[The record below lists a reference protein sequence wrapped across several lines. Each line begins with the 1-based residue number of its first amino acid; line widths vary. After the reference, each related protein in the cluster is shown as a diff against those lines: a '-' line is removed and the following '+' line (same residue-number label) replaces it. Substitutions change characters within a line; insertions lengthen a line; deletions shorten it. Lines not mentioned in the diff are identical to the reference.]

1 MAKEGSS
8 TQKSVPKDE
17 LAMKEAGNKT
27 TPSGNGSLKVD
38 GSNISNS
45 SSRKVRI
52 SEDSPAQG
60 VKRRSSSSGRR
71 KSRTQDVENGE
82 VEVLGEGEGEGES
95 QAEKKFSPKHKDGKR
110 QPEKSA
116 LKKDSGR
123 KRKTASDL
131 DDEPETSTMA
141 ADEGQAAQEEEQENN
156 NDNDN
161 DNAENAEIDFLAGF
175 ESGSEGEDGED
186 SSDEEEKEE
195 EAQEEAV
202 SAKELPKPKQG
213 KGESRPKGKKESR
226 SKPGVI
232 YLGRIPHGFH
242 EDEMKSY
249 FTQFGDVTRLRLSR
263 NRSTGASKHYAFI
276 EFEHAS
282 VAQIVSETMDNYL
295 LHGHLLQ
302 CKVVPSEQ
310 VHPKMWMGANRK
322 FRPVPKGRVERLRH
336 NASKTQEQKEAIVT
350 RLVKRED
357 AKRARLR
364 ELGIEYDFDGYA
376 KTLPSKQRKD
386 QKEGVKAVQAAKK
399 LEDQVR
405 KDTRVAESAKN
416 QEPRLKRARK
426 AK

>member
-213 KGESRPKGKKESR
+213 KGESRPKGKKES
-226 SKPGVI
+226 
-232 YLGRIPHGFH
+232 
-242 EDEMKSY
+242 
-249 FTQFGDVTRLRLSR
+249 
-263 NRSTGASKHYAFI
+263 
-276 EFEHAS
+276 
-282 VAQIVSETMDNYL
+282 VSE
-295 LHGHLLQ
+295 
-302 CKVVPSEQ
+302 
-310 VHPKMWMGANRK
+310 
-322 FRPVPKGRVERLRH
+322 
-336 NASKTQEQKEAIVT
+336 I
-350 RLVKRED
+350 
-357 AKRARLR
+357 
-364 ELGIEYDFDGYA
+364 
-376 KTLPSKQRKD
+376 
-386 QKEGVKAVQAAKK
+386 
-399 LEDQVR
+399 
-405 KDTRVAESAKN
+405 
-416 QEPRLKRARK
+416 
-426 AK
+426 